1 MSKSNTQSVESAI
14 TSSLATK
21 QVYTDDRHR
30 PTTDDR
36 DASNNLEAADSH
48 SRMLG
53 GTASLS
59 FPSAVRSGSSPV
71 QAEKD
76 FDNDTQAPT

>member
-14 TSSLATK
+14 TPLLAAV
-21 QVYTDDRHR
+21 QVDIDAWHQS
-30 PTTDDR
+30 TTDDR
-36 DASNNLEAADSH
+36 GASNTLEAVDSH

-76 FDNDTQAPT
+76 VGNDTQAPT